1 MSKSTSQFDL
11 ADLVSRM
18 PSRVTRMVGGP
29 GDVIYRQGEPAEFVC
44 YLVSGQ
50 AKLSVVSAQGKEA
63 IVAVL
68 EPDEFFGES
77 CLLGETTRRM
87 TATVLAESQIIR
99 VQRDTALELMSSN
112 VDFDGFLIARLLKSE
127 LRTEDLLIDQIF
139 NSSERRL
146 ARALLTL
153 ANYSKNEAPDV
164 TIPKFS
170 QETLAEM
177 VGSTRPRINQFMN
190 KFRKLGYIDYNNST
204 ITIHHS
210 LLKVLLCN
218 AKGNDCGV

>member
-1 MSKSTSQFDL
+1 MSKSPSQFDL
-11 ADLVSRM
+11 AGLVSRM
-18 PSRVTRMVGGP
+18 PSSVTRMVAGP
-29 GDVIYRQGEPAEFVC
+29 GDVIYRQGEPAEFIC
-44 YLVSGQ
+44 YLVTGQ

-63 IVAVL
+63 IIAVS

-77 CLLGETTRRM
+77 CLLGETIRRM
-87 TATVLAESQIIR
+87 TATALVESQLIR
-99 VQRDTALELMSSN
+99 VWKDTALELMSDN
-112 VDFDGFLIARLLKSE
+112 VDFDGFLIARLLKNG
-127 LRTEDLLIDQIF
+127 LRTEDLLLDQIF

-146 ARALLTL
+146 ARALLSL
-153 ANYSKNEAPDV
+153 ANYTKNNVPDV

-210 LLKVLLCN
+210 LLKVLLCDT
-218 AKGNDCGV
+218 KGNDCGV